1 MNNKIRILFYNSD
14 TAGVNYFRTQTPAI
28 ELEKNHSDDFYIEI
42 NPHIDFNDLKTLDYL
57 KSFDIIHY
65 HRQLHGNLNI
75 MNNLSKELKKSG
87 VLLIADI
94 DDYWYLPQQH
104 PFYTLSRERKLH
116 IPIIENLKIAD
127 YVTTTTDL
135 FASEIKKITNK
146 DNVEVFYNSI
156 NPIWMKQFQNNWKPD
171 PDGRVRI
178 TYMAGSCYDDKTE
191 ILTEDGWKLFKD
203 LNKTEQVATLN
214 PETNLIEY
222 QKPTEYINE
231 PYDGDMYYA
240 SDCAIDFAVTPNH
253 KMYVSFDLKSGF
265 ELVEMSEVF
274 NKKSNFYFKREKN
287 LIETECVNEC
297 PKILYYKVSKKTY
310 KGNIYCVN
318 VPNHIIYVRRNGKSY
333 WCGNSHLGDIEQ
345 LRGVINVLSN
355 DWELKDKFKVIIA
368 GWDAEGDTTEY
379 SFNNEF
385 KFELEKRGL
394 WTSNIIK
401 AINSS
406 KGNVDML
413 PIPNELKNKY
423 RNKIFNESKRSI
435 KSEESVYYQYEKI
448 LTDNHNM
455 IKNEDY
461 LSWLMNFERNIK
473 YDNEGNYARRWTEKA
488 NIYAK
493 VLDETDIVLAPLS
506 DNKFN
511 HLKSNLKQVECW
523 SRKLPIVCSDI
534 PPYNIHGKHM
544 KNCILIPPEKN
555 ARKYWIKNLK
565 KLILDPNLR
574 KELGENLYND
584 FKDEYHLTNVTKKR
598 ADFYK
603 RIINKNNK

>member
-297 PKILYYKVSKKTY
+297 PKILYYKVSKK
-310 KGNIYCVN
+310 NI
-318 VPNHIIYVRRNGKSY
+318 
-333 WCGNSHLGDIEQ
+333 
-345 LRGVINVLSN
+345 
-355 DWELKDKFKVIIA
+355 
-368 GWDAEGDTTEY
+368 
-379 SFNNEF
+379 
-385 KFELEKRGL
+385 
-394 WTSNIIK
+394 
-401 AINSS
+401 
-406 KGNVDML
+406 
-413 PIPNELKNKY
+413 
-423 RNKIFNESKRSI
+423 
-435 KSEESVYYQYEKI
+435 
-448 LTDNHNM
+448 
-455 IKNEDY
+455 
-461 LSWLMNFERNIK
+461 
-473 YDNEGNYARRWTEKA
+473 
-488 NIYAK
+488 
-493 VLDETDIVLAPLS
+493 
-506 DNKFN
+506 
-511 HLKSNLKQVECW
+511 
-523 SRKLPIVCSDI
+523 
-534 PPYNIHGKHM
+534 
-544 KNCILIPPEKN
+544 
-555 ARKYWIKNLK
+555 
-565 KLILDPNLR
+565 
-574 KELGENLYND
+574 
-584 FKDEYHLTNVTKKR
+584 
-598 ADFYK
+598 
-603 RIINKNNK
+603 